1 MYASLFFFEEVEA
14 GESFMSNALKI
25 PKTIY
30 ITETDRE
37 RLEGIISSA
46 PSSPNIEGLQDELDR
61 ANIVRSEEVPPDV
74 VTMNSKVSF
83 KDVATGKESKMV
95 LVYPKDADVE
105 HGKISILAP
114 VGSALIGLKVGDEIE
129 WPVPSGK
136 TRILQI
142 MGVLFQPEAAGQFDL

>member
-1 MYASLFFFEEVEA
+1 MYASLFFFEEGEA
-14 GESFMSNALKI
+14 GESFMSNTLKI

-37 RLEGIISSA
+37 RLEGLISSA

-61 ANIVRSEEVPPDV
+61 ANIVRSEEVPADV

-83 KDVATGKESKMV
+83 KDVATGKESEMV
-95 LVYPKDADVE
+95 LVYPKNADVE
-105 HGKISILAP
+105 HGRISILAP

-129 WPVPSGK
+129 WPMPSGK
-136 TRILQI
+136 TRILKI
-142 MGVLFQPEAAGQFDL
+142 TGVLFQPEAAGQFDL

>member
-61 ANIVRSEEVPPDV
+61 ANIVRSEEVPPD
-74 VTMNSKVSF
+74 
-83 KDVATGKESKMV
+83 
-95 LVYPKDADVE
+95 
-105 HGKISILAP
+105 H
-114 VGSALIGLKVGDEIE
+114 LK
-129 WPVPSGK
+129 K
-136 TRILQI
+136 K
-142 MGVLFQPEAAGQFDL
+142 